1 MSKKHGQR
9 KRRKKAARKRARAK
23 SAAGLLHNLADA
35 LNACD
40 KAGLRI
46 RLGYGYPFCEQ
57 GIVLPPTRKG
67 QTGRPGRS
75 LPGLT
80 AWSAPTTTTTEGLP
94 QDSAGP
100 LGLTRPARA

>member
-1 MSKKHGQR
+1 MYPLYEHAGPRCVSKKHGQR

-67 QTGRPGRS
+67 QHWEARPFAAR
-75 LPGLT
+75 PDGLV
-80 AWSAPTTTTTEGLP
+80 SA
-94 QDSAGP
+94 DHDDD
-100 LGLTRPARA
+100 